1 MKAGRIRSRRGE
13 CGGTGADKKLTTIKV
28 HHEGLL
34 LAGVIEPAVIVNP
47 PPVPLFVF
55 QLAAAPAKNIAGDV
69 PKGVA
74 PATPR
79 STGAAPALMN
89 FRRFAVADAI
99 GGKAD
104 RDNATRTAVLYGV
117 TPAWA
122 ENSLEP
128 LSPGVDVAMTND
140 APDAGNVAMLAT
152 VVRFIVPP

>member
-1 MKAGRIRSRRGE
+1 MVSGYPLLSR
-13 CGGTGADKKLTTIKV
+13 
-28 HHEGLL
+28 LL
-34 LAGVIEPAVIVNP
+34 GSGP
-47 PPVPLFVF
+47 PPELSRLLHCGAVLRK
-55 QLAAAPAKNIAGDV
+55 LIN
-69 PKGVA
+69 GVG
-74 PATPR
+74 PGTPR
-79 STGAAPALMN
+79 ATGAAPALMN

>member
-47 PPVPLFVF
+47 PPVPLFEF
-55 QLAAAPAKNIAGDV
+55 QVAAAPAKNMAGDV

-89 FRRFAVADAI
+89 FRRFAVAYAI

-104 RDNATRTAVLYGV
+104 RDNTTRTAVLYGV

-122 ENSLEP
+122 ETSLEP
-128 LSPGVDVAMTND
+128 LSPAVDPAIPTRPP
-140 APDAGNVAMLAT
+140 APSTFAT
-152 VVRFIVPP
+152 LPSL